1 MVFFHCHYLFLY
13 FCTVFTEGKVDK
25 LKDYGIPFKGLGEG
39 KHLFRFEIGAPFFEL
54 FEESLVKSGDVEA
67 VVELE
72 KSSALLTIRFNISG
86 VVESVCDRCLD
97 TLELPV
103 ESNSRMYVKFGEEYD
118 EPSEE
123 LIVLPHDAHDINVAQ
138 LLYEFICVSLPI
150 GHVHPD
156 DEDGNPT
163 CDPEMLDKLDQYLVE
178 DQHEEEQEDDID
190 PRWEALRN
198 IVDNNK

>member
-1 MVFFHCHYLFLY
+1 M
-13 FCTVFTEGKVDK
+13 DK